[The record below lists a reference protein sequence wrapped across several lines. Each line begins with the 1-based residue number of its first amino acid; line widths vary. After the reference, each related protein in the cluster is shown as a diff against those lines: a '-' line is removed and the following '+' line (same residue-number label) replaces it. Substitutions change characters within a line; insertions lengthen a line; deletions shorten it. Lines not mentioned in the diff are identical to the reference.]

1 MVRTAIAPINSL
13 NLHAYMM
20 DLNLELSNAMML
32 KITLFRKLFLLFL
45 IVSISNSWAQEVLPA
60 EYNCFS
66 VLVGKDASVDDTLLF
81 GHNDDDGFQLVNY
94 YVEPRKNY
102 PEGAQL
108 TLQHGG
114 KIPQVATT
122 NKFFWMEVPGMEVA
136 DSFMNEY
143 GLTIGSNFCGSKET
157 EMDVTN
163 GGILYDLRIIM
174 AQRAKTAREAIEIGG
189 KLIEKLGYRGSGRS
203 YCIADREEAWVFS
216 VVKGRRWAAAR
227 VPDDEVMIL
236 PNYYPIAEMDL
247 EDNENYLG
255 SPDLISYAE
264 KKGWYKSEK
273 NKKFNFRQAYAS
285 NGALKNKGN
294 TGRAWSAYSTLDEDY
309 NREDNFPFTFK
320 PKKKVSKQKLME
332 LLAGHSQGMT
342 GMDKTKSCT
351 IGNPY
356 ELNEGMI
363 CNGGTIYSFVMES
376 RPWMPVEIGTLM
388 WLAPRRCDVQPFI
401 PWYSGITRAPENYAK
416 KGYLNSMQDHYA
428 PPEDIHVMSKDL
440 AYWNFEVLSANI
452 NLDFLQKFPIALSE
466 KILIEEDLI
475 KAQEDFEKKAL
486 EKYAVNPKQAI
497 EMVTEYSNKQAHRA
511 FQNTLDL
518 LTFLKI
524 PFPSAETK
532 AILIKDEVPAEN

>member
-1 MVRTAIAPINSL
+1 MKNTLIKSL
-13 NLHAYMM
+13 FILC
-20 DLNLELSNAMML
+20 
-32 KITLFRKLFLLFL
+32 LLTPFTSCL
-45 IVSISNSWAQEVLPA
+45 GQEVLLT

-66 VLVGKDASVDDTLLF
+66 VLVGKDASVDGTLLY

-122 NKFFWMEVPGMEVA
+122 NKFFWMEVPGMEVS

-143 GLTIGSNFCGSKET
+143 GVTIGSNFCGSKET
-157 EMDVTN
+157 EMDITD
-163 GGILYDLRIIM
+163 GGILYDLRLIM
-174 AQRAKTAREAIEIGG
+174 AQRAKTAREAIEIAGS
-189 KLIEKLGYRGSGRS
+189 LIEQLGYRGSGRS
-203 YCIADREEAWVFS
+203 YCISDREEAWVFS
-216 VVKGRRWAAAR
+216 AVKGRRWAAAR

-247 EDNENYLG
+247 EDNANYLG
-255 SPDLISYAE
+255 SADLISYAV
-264 KKGWYKSEK
+264 KRGWYKPIK
-273 NKKFNFRQAYAS
+273 NKKFNFRRAYAS
-285 NGALKNKGN
+285 RGALSNSGN
-294 TGRAWSAYSTLDEDY
+294 TGRAWSAYSILDEDFK
-309 NREDNFPFTFK
+309 RTDNFPFSFK
-320 PKKKVSKQKLME
+320 PKKKVTKQKLME
-332 LLAGHSQGMT
+332 LLAGHSQGMQ

-363 CNGGTIYSFVMES
+363 CNGGTVYSFVVES

-401 PWYSGITRAPENYAK
+401 PWYCGVTSVPESYAK
-416 KGYLNSMQDHYA
+416 KGYLNSMKDHYS
-428 PPEDIHVMSKDL
+428 PPADIHVMSKDL

-452 NLDFLQKFPIALSE
+452 NQDFILKYPVALAE
-466 KILIEEDLI
+466 KMQMEAELF
-475 KAQEDFEKKAL
+475 KAQGNFEEEVL
-486 EKYAVNPKQAI
+486 EKYKISPELAI
-497 EMVTEYSNKQAHRA
+497 EMISEYSNEQASNA
-511 FQNTLDL
+511 FEQTVDL
-518 LTFLKI
+518 LTFLRI

-532 AILIKDEVPAEN
+532 AILIKDDVPAEN